1 MAFKLP
7 NQKTK
12 SFLNSPNNYGSTS
25 VPGTPIL
32 RKDLEDGIL
41 GEANNDGSIF
51 LSNNIEE
58 GSEQERSVLMHEMK
72 HMTDMKVGK
81 LGYTDT
87 EVTWNGDKFERQD
100 GHIKYDGQWY
110 PEGDKSFPWEQH

>member
-1 MAFKLP
+1 MGFKLP

-41 GEANNDGSIF
+41 GEANNDGGIF
-51 LSNNIEE
+51 LSNSIEE

-87 EVTWNGDKFERQD
+87 EVTWNGDKFKRQD
-100 GHIKYDGQWY
+100 GHIEYDGQWY